1 MLLSSWQHMSK
12 SLIYSSVATATH
24 PEPTVTARMLFKVDS
39 QDYPSALGKIFS
51 PNSFSVA

>member
-1 MLLSSWQHMSK
+1 MSK

-51 PNSFSVA
+51 PKSFSVA